1 MSMDHIWVATIFD
14 DRDEEDPEP
23 LTKIKFFNDEAK
35 AKEWVASEIK
45 SEIERLDGDEEDE
58 EEGEDLRSHLLSL
71 LEAKKYDELFD
82 AWEEHAEE
90 ECANNSYG
98 SYYLSVEQ
106 APVN

>member
-14 DRDEEDPEP
+14 DRDEEASEP
-23 LTKIKFFNDEAK
+23 FTKEKFFNDEAK

-45 SEIERLDGDEEDE
+45 DEIEKLEGDEEDE
-58 EEGEDLRSHLLSL
+58 EEVEDFRSHLLSL

-82 AWEEHAEE
+82 AWEEHAEA

-106 APVN
+106 ATVN